1 MTLNHSQKIYL
12 KKNLKKLPLSQ
23 IAKNLNLEEK
33 IILEYLKNTWSK
45 EKYKRFLKNLN
56 GGNVTTPGKSPLT
69 NIANNLAQKA
79 ATFSF
84 KNFFKKNWKVFVFL
98 AFLVFV
104 VYANSL
110 NNEFLSDDIPAIKE
124 NKNIDNFYSYVLVT
138 PLNFIRNALF
148 FFVHKLFGLNPLF
161 YRLVNVFF
169 HLGSVFLV
177 YIILSLLSNSFLAL
191 LTAGIFAVHP
201 IEIESVTWIT
211 GGPHSQY
218 SFFLLLAFLL
228 YILAKYRPKPIKL
241 YVFSSLSFAL
251 ALTTT
256 EKSLILPFIILSFE
270 LAFGSLKQNW
280 RKLIPYFS
288 LMTIMVFYI
297 FSLGALFSRLSALE
311 TQYYQRTGSL
321 NNPFLQIPVALISYI
336 RLIIWPDKLTLYH
349 SEMTFP
355 QGVYALMVFL
365 TLVLFALIF
374 WTYKK
379 NRQIFFWLS
388 FFVIALLPMLTP
400 FRIGWVVAE
409 RYVYLGSIG
418 IIFLIALAIYQIGKY
433 AQKRII
439 SLIIFAVLILA
450 FSTRTVL
457 RNFDWKSQDT
467 LWVSAAKISPSSH
480 QNHNNLGDLYA
491 RQGNYEKAIEEFQTA
506 IQLKPD
512 YGDAYHNLA
521 NIYHQVNRDDLAL
534 ENYQKALEFNHNL
547 WQSYQNIAAIY
558 FSQKKLDLS
567 KEAMEKALAINPNN
581 TDLYANMGILY
592 LNLGDKQKAKE
603 AFEQALQ
610 IDPQNEKAKQQLE
623 LIK

>member
-1 MTLNHSQKIYL
+1 MVLNHSQKKYL
-12 KKNLKKLPLSQ
+12 KKNLKKLSLFQ
-23 IAKNLNLEEK
+23 IAKNMNLEEK
-33 IILEYLKNTWSK
+33 VILEYLKNTWSK
-45 EKYKRFLKNLN
+45 EKYKRFLKNLQE
-56 GGNVTTPGKSPLT
+56 GNAISPGKSPLV
-69 NIANNLAQKA
+69 NITNNLAQKA
-79 ATFSF
+79 ALFNF
-84 KNFFKKNWKVFVFL
+84 KDFFKKNWKVLAFL
-98 AFLVFV
+98 AFLVLI
-104 VYANSL
+104 VYANGL

-124 NKNIDNFYSYVLVT
+124 NKNIDNFYSYVLLH
-138 PLNFIRNALF
+138 PLNLIRNALF
-148 FFVHKLFGLNPLF
+148 FVVHKLFGLNPLF

-177 YIILSLLSNSFLAL
+177 YIILFLLTNNFLAL

-218 SFFLLLAFLL
+218 SFFLLFAFLL

-241 YVFSSLSFAL
+241 YIFSSFSFAL

-256 EKSLILPFIILSFE
+256 EKSLILPFIILFFE

-288 LMTIMVFYI
+288 LTAMMVVYI
-297 FSLGALFSRLSALE
+297 LSSGLLSSRLFALE
-311 TQYYQRTGSL
+311 IQYYQRTGSL

-349 SEMTFP
+349 SEMTFS
-355 QGVYALMVFL
+355 QGIYALMVFL
-365 TLVLFALIF
+365 ALALVALIF

-433 AQKRII
+433 TKKKIV
-439 SLIIFAVLILA
+439 SLVIFAILVLA

-491 RQGNYEKAIEEFQTA
+491 RQGNYEKAIEEFQIA

-521 NIYHQVNRDDLAL
+521 NVYHQVNRDDLAQ
-534 ENYQKALEFNHNL
+534 ENYEKALEFNPNL
-547 WQSYQNIAAIY
+547 WQSYQNLAAIY
-558 FSQKKLDLS
+558 FNQEKFDLA
-567 KEAMEKALAINPNN
+567 KEFMEKAIKINPENI
-581 TDLYANMGILY
+581 DLHINMGILY
-592 LNLGDKQKAKE
+592 SNLGDKQKAKE
-603 AFEQALQ
+603 EFGKALQ
-610 IDPQNEKAKQQLE
+610 IDPQNQKAAQL
-623 LIK
+623 LLSL